1 MSTPTTHRLRSP
13 RGKPGATWGMSIC
26 IRCPWRAGVGRAA
39 RAVSG
44 TLRRSSPAD
53 ISWRVNAR
61 EPHLRAVVGRCP
73 AECQGG
79 APTRV
84 SGCRT
89 GMCLMV
95 ECRTGG
101 DCARGSRGHG
111 SGVIQSGGTGRA
123 GRDESCRAGAVRAGL
138 STRIMCVSV
147 GRKPCG
153 MRTGG
158 EGRSVSVRGGRAV
171 VGGRGLGRRAGWHR
185 SVELDGMS
193 GAVIAVG
200 RQLGGR
206 AGWDLSAA
214 PSG

>member
-138 STRIMCVSV
+138 STRIMCVCRSDGSHAV
-147 GRKPCG
+147 CG
-153 MRTGG
+153 LV
-158 EGRSVSVRGGRAV
+158 ERGDRY
-171 VGGRGLGRRAGWHR
+171 
-185 SVELDGMS
+185 
-193 GAVIAVG
+193 
-200 RQLGGR
+200 
-206 AGWDLSAA
+206 
-214 PSG
+214 P